1 MNHPGT
7 QALFKVYRISDIA
20 IDDPVGPGALKYSTT
35 RDPSHLSFVDGSKP
49 ETFWCRVLT
58 RSEIRECRRATAA
71 ECYEAAFC
79 RGLVKVEGLR
89 NEHGEQRD
97 WERPDD
103 RSGKSK
109 PIPDSTLER
118 HFDEATIQEI
128 GMVVYQRSFLARTTG
143 DYYPLPGICRDALAA
158 SIHHRAVVMS
168 ASSSSAETKPAPEAP
183 PATAPTSSPAGGGSI
198 VVTAME

>member
-20 IDDPVGPGALKYSTT
+20 IDDPGWAPARLAQHHPRPVAPVVRRRLQARDVLVSRAHPQ
-35 RDPSHLSFVDGSKP
+35 RDPRVPSRDGS
-49 ETFWCRVLT
+49 RVL
-58 RSEIRECRRATAA
+58 RGRVLPRAREGR
-71 ECYEAAFC
+71 
-79 RGLVKVEGLR
+79 GLR

-118 HFDEATIQEI
+118 HSDEATIQEI
-128 GMVVYQRSFLARTTG
+128 GMVVYQRSFSPHDRGLLSAAGYLSGR
-143 DYYPLPGICRDALAA
+143 PGA

-168 ASSSSAETKPAPEAP
+168 ARPARPRP
-183 PATAPTSSPAGGGSI
+183 SRLPRQTARNRPTSSPAGGGSI